1 MGTAIVT
8 WIVEPRAV
16 QETPEAVGRMLAQM
30 MAQAADGALGVVIVG
45 GRDEARRFADE
56 ILRRADEPKAP

>member
-30 MAQAADGALGVVIVG
+30 MAQAADGALGV
-45 GRDEARRFADE
+45 
-56 ILRRADEPKAP
+56 